1 MVLGGIVWSGC
12 LLELEWFCLL
22 EWRAYLQDTGT
33 RPILAIRGKSTH
45 DYKAVALALAA
56 GVDCHDREAWRVVRS
71 RLRAVLALSSNCVQ
85 ESYTCR

>member
-1 MVLGGIVWSGC
+1 MVLGGIVWSG
-12 LLELEWFCLL
+12 CLL

-56 GVDCHDREAWRVVRS
+56 GVDCHDREAWRAVRS